1 MRRRARVRGG
11 WKLVCSA
18 FRARMLTVVSVRL
31 PLAGDHQEIP
41 RELRESF
48 REGAKTRKW
57 LICIRGELTLWRGL
71 LVVLLG
77 VSVLM
82 SGGPRVLAGEV
93 GRKAGILGSRFL
105 FVFSWGCLGACR
117 PSWSFSFG
125 VLEPSGLFP
134 TRQVGVVRF
143 LRTDPP
149 ATPPPCIPRPP
160 DPKLSR
166 WSPSIPQVGV
176 RSRPP
181 AAAPPSP
188 RPREASRAPW
198 PGPADPLPPPG
209 RKEKEKEKEREGKIN
224 ATMVACPDAANM
236 RRGGPPRRRGWRRRA
251 RRGPG
256 RKRRRRTGAK
266 EEEGRRRM
274 VGIARSK

>member
-160 DPKLSR
+160 QPPGP
-166 WSPSIPQVGV
+166 SPAA
-176 RSRPP
+176 RP
-181 AAAPPSP
+181 AAARRSTALQIPATGGPSD
-188 RPREASRAPW
+188 
-198 PGPADPLPPPG
+198 PGD
-209 RKEKEKEKEREGKIN
+209 RS
-224 ATMVACPDAANM
+224 
-236 RRGGPPRRRGWRRRA
+236 RRGLGLDPRGSGFVGSSVRQRRPHRGPLRRRGQEPRR
-251 RRGPG
+251 
-256 RKRRRRTGAK
+256 K
-266 EEEGRRRM
+266 RM